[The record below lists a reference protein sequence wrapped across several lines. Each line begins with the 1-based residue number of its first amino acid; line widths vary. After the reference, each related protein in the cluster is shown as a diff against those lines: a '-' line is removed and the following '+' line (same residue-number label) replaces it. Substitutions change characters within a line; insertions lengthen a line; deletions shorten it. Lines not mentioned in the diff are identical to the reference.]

1 MSETPRLPRPDR
13 CAVMGIL
20 NITVDSFSDGGRHLA
35 FDDAVAHAR
44 RMVADGADIVD
55 VGGEST
61 RPGAIRVAESDEIQR
76 VVPLVRA
83 LRADG
88 VPVSVDTMRASV
100 AAGALAEGATIVN
113 DVSGGL
119 ADPDMLR
126 VVAEHGAPVVLMHWV
141 SPDDY
146 HAGAGGRSDYGG
158 DVVGS
163 VRDHLARRADAALAA
178 GIAAEDIVL
187 DPGLG
192 FAKDSDD
199 NWALLRDLDQLLD
212 LGFPVLVAASRK
224 RFIGALL
231 ADQDGSPREVSGRD
245 AATAAVTSIAAAAGA
260 WGVRVHD
267 VVPSADAVRVAAAWS
282 AGHAG
287 RARRAGE

>member
-1 MSETPRLPRPDR
+1 MSAAGTLPRPGH

-20 NITVDSFSDGGRHLA
+20 NVTADSFSDGGRHLA
-35 FDDAVAHAR
+35 YEDALAHAR
-44 RMVADGADIVD
+44 RMVIDGADLID

-61 RPGAIRVAESDEIQR
+61 RPGSLRVDEADEQR
-76 VVPLVRA
+76 RVLPLVRA

-88 VPVSVDTMRASV
+88 IPVSVDTMRARV
-100 AAGALAEGATIVN
+100 AASALADGATLIN

-126 VVAEHGAPVVLMHWV
+126 VVAEQGAPVVLMHWV
-141 SPDDY
+141 SPHEY
-146 HAGAGGRSDYGG
+146 LAGAGGRADYGG

-178 GIAAEDIVL
+178 GVDAADIVL

-192 FAKDSDD
+192 FAKDAQD
-199 NWALLRDLDQLLD
+199 NWALLHGLDQLIG
-212 LGFPVLVAASRK
+212 LGFPVLVGASRK
-224 RFIGALL
+224 RFIGSLL
-231 ADQDGSPREVSGRD
+231 SDPDGRAREVSGRD
-245 AATAAVTSIAAAAGA
+245 AATAAITAISAAAGV

-267 VVPSADAVRVAAAWS
+267 VAPNADAVRVAAAWRS
-282 AGHAG
+282 GKA
-287 RARRAGE
+287 EWN